1 MAFGVNNVSILGNLT
16 RDPELRFTPNGTPV
30 AGFGIAVNRR
40 YQDKQSGEWVE
51 DTSFFNVTAWFKL
64 AENCAES
71 LSKGDRVLVTGRL
84 TQRSWEDKNGQ
95 KRSVVEIV
103 ANVVAPSL
111 EFASCKIDRNP
122 KVDAGSVSV
131 DSGGKGNE
139 KEEDLDFTDEDIP
152 F

>member
-30 AGFGIAVNRR
+30 VGFGIAVNRR
-40 YQDKQSGEWVE
+40 YQNKQSSEWVE
-51 DTSFFNVTAWFKL
+51 DTSFFNVSAWFKL

-84 TQRSWEDKNGQ
+84 NQRQWETKDGE

-103 ANVVAPSL
+103 ADVVAPSL
-111 EFASCKIDRNP
+111 QFASCKISR
-122 KVDAGSVSV
+122 
-131 DSGGKGNE
+131 NE
-139 KEEDLDFTDEDIP
+139 KSAGDFQGSSSEEEADFTDEDIP

>member
-51 DTSFFNVTAWFKL
+51 DTSFFNITAWFKL

-84 TQRSWEDKNGQ
+84 SQRSWEDKNGQ

-111 EFASCKIDRNP
+111 EFASCKIDKNP
-122 KVDAGSVSV
+122 KVDTGSVSA
-131 DSGGKGNE
+131 DIGKKGNE
-139 KEEDLDFTDEDIP
+139 KEKDLDFTDEDIP